1 MINTD
6 CVVKKQVWEYVES
19 QVLWKVYDWV
29 SDWVSDQVEHQVWD
43 KLFAQERHQVRHQAR
58 VNVFK

>member
-29 SDWVSDQVEHQVWD
+29 SEQVNWQVEIQLWD
-43 KLFAQERHQVRHQAR
+43 KLFAQERHQVRHQ
-58 VNVFK
+58 VKVKVFK